1 MLLSQNSGSGLR
13 LYGNVHGEHVF
24 LDREIRGISDRPI
37 KYSVRKMGIEASDIH
52 EIWGGD
58 TLDGFVVQ
66 KMRSS
71 AWMGTLSLSHSTFI
85 VWVVPAAICILIDL
99 LYFHWYSRS
108 LSRKWNRLCEML
120 GVIFVAFPVWRRW
133 QGTAAVLG
141 PVVVEPVNGSNGM
154 TVLEERRFPPER
166 WTMRGENLVNIYIY
180 MYIYVYIYI

>member
-13 LYGNVHGEHVF
+13 LYGNVHGENVF

-58 TLDGFVVQ
+58 ILDGFVVQ

-85 VWVVPAAICILIDL
+85 V
-99 LYFHWYSRS
+99 
-108 LSRKWNRLCEML
+108 
-120 GVIFVAFPVWRRW
+120 
-133 QGTAAVLG
+133 
-141 PVVVEPVNGSNGM
+141 
-154 TVLEERRFPPER
+154 
-166 WTMRGENLVNIYIY
+166 
-180 MYIYVYIYI
+180 